1 VSVVGEVRS
10 WAIVG
15 AIVALAAPAAGQA
28 EVSKKP
34 PPKPLPGSSGVAQ
47 YVESVP
53 SASGPRAAGQSRSG
67 KAKLSAKA
75 KKKLAQVD
83 TATAQQLERVATSP
97 AYGAPTKAKAA
108 RKTAPKKKVPEPE
121 SRPRPVER
129 VPAVRK
135 VTEQSTPAAV
145 AGAVT
150 GEENGSLDIVLIG
163 LGLFTLAAIG
173 AAVLRARRS
182 RSG

>member
-1 VSVVGEVRS
+1 VSVVGQVRS
-10 WAIVG
+10 WASFV
-15 AIVALAAPAAGQA
+15 AILALAAPAAGQA

-53 SASGPRAAGQSRSG
+53 SASGPRAAGESRSG

-97 AYGAPTKAKAA
+97 AYGAPTKAKPKPAA
-108 RKTAPKKKVPEPE
+108 KKVSQPKAQ
-121 SRPRPVER
+121 SRPRQAER
-129 VPAVRK
+129 VPAVSK
-135 VTEQSTPAAV
+135 SAEQSTPAAV

-150 GEENGSLDIVLIG
+150 GEENGSLDVVLVG
-163 LGLFTLAAIG
+163 LVLFTLAAIG

>member
-1 VSVVGEVRS
+1 VSDGGRIKAWASVVAV
-10 WAIVG
+10 
-15 AIVALAAPAAGQA
+15 VALAAPAAVQA
-28 EVSKKP
+28 QPSKKP

-53 SASGPRAAGQSRSG
+53 SASGPRATGQSRKG
-67 KAKLSAKA
+67 KAKLSRKA

-83 TATAQQLERVATSP
+83 AATAQQLERLATSP
-97 AYGAPTKAKAA
+97 AYGAPTKAKS
-108 RKTAPKKKVPEPE
+108 KKVAEPRA
-121 SRPRPVER
+121 RPRQAER

-135 VTEQSTPAAV
+135 VAEPSTPAAV

-150 GEENGSLDIVLIG
+150 GKENGSLDVVLVG
-163 LGLFTLAAIG
+163 LVLFTLAAIG

>member
-1 VSVVGEVRS
+1 VSNVGQVRS
-10 WAIVG
+10 WAIVV
-15 AIVALAAPAAGQA
+15 AIVALAAPAAGHA

-53 SASGPRAAGQSRSG
+53 SASGPRAAGESRSG

-97 AYGAPTKAKAA
+97 AYGAPAKAKPAA
-108 RKTAPKKKVPEPE
+108 KKVSQPKAT
-121 SRPRPVER
+121 PRPAER

-135 VTEQSTPAAV
+135 SAEPSTPAAV

-150 GEENGSLDIVLIG
+150 GEENGSLDIVLVG
-163 LGLFTLAAIG
+163 LVLFTLAAIG